1 MTIKLILARQSD
13 MEFEKKVCP
22 DCNGSGVYQEYD
34 EYDRYTVHSCAT
46 CDGSG
51 EIARQSAT
59 SEEVQEAIKQK
70 LITDAIEYLN
80 KKMKQ
85 PFVEK
90 GGYYETS

>member
-34 EYDRYTVHSCAT
+34 RYTVHSCAP

-51 EIARQSAT
+51 EITCQ
-59 SEEVQEAIKQK
+59 
-70 LITDAIEYLN
+70 L
-80 KKMKQ
+80 
-85 PFVEK
+85 
-90 GGYYETS
+90 

>member
-1 MTIKLILARQSD
+1 MTIKLILARQSG

-51 EIARQSAT
+51 EEFSG
-59 SEEVQEAIKQK
+59 EA
-70 LITDAIEYLN
+70 E
-80 KKMKQ
+80 
-85 PFVEK
+85 
-90 GGYYETS
+90 